1 MGRVSVLPDALANQI
16 AAGEVVERP
25 ASVVKELVE
34 NALDAEATRVF
45 VAVSGGGQALV
56 RVLDDGLGMSRDDAV
71 LALQRHAT
79 SKIHSADDLNG
90 IDTLGFRGE
99 ALPSIASVSRFRLVT
114 RERDAADATEVSVDG
129 GAAPV
134 VKDAAAPPGTR
145 IEVVD
150 LFYNVPARLKFLKQP
165 ATEMTHVSAL
175 MTAFALG
182 HPHVHFRL
190 DKDGRTTADYPVAKR
205 LDQRIF
211 QVLGKSFA
219 GRLHAVAGDGP
230 IRIRG
235 YISEPGFTRTNQH
248 NIHTFVN
255 GRRVRDRIVTHAL
268 IAAYGELLQRGHFP
282 QGVLYVHLDPQLID
296 VNVHPAKA
304 EIRFIDGGAV
314 HEAIIRA
321 VRATLHA
328 APWRHKGL
336 APLLDGPA
344 TSAPPAGPSSP
355 PYPPYPAHPNRSS
368 APLPLFVGDVPAPY
382 ATPPLP
388 HRSTEYRPSAY
399 PSYPDAALH
408 RSNSGAVAAP
418 DDLPPEPAT
427 ATGTGF
433 VGSLRLVGQVGRA
446 WLVCEGGGALVL
458 VDQAAASSLLVTVAL
473 RAALGAP
480 SPPSQP
486 LLFPLQ
492 VELDAA
498 DQATANA
505 HARLFRRLG
514 LELEAFGGR
523 TWQLVAVPASL
534 AHAAPEALV
543 AAALA
548 AARGGAADAETLTPP
563 LMTALAALAPVRAGQ
578 LLAPAAQAELLTGL
592 AGLPDGPE
600 VAAVLV
606 SAPLEEVP
614 RRLSGSR

>member
-71 LALQRHAT
+71 LSLQRHAT
-79 SKIHSADDLNG
+79 SKIHSADDLHG

-99 ALPSIASVSRFRLVT
+99 ALPSIASVSRFRLIT
-114 RERDAADATEVSVDG
+114 RERDAADATEVSVEG

-165 ATEMTHVSAL
+165 ATEMTHVAAL

-190 DKDGRTTADYPVAKR
+190 DKDGRTAADYPVAKR

-211 QVLGKSFA
+211 QVLGKGFA
-219 GRLHAVAGDGP
+219 GRLHPVGGDGP

-314 HEAIIRA
+314 HEAIVRA
-321 VRATLHA
+321 VRTTLHA
-328 APWRHKGL
+328 APWRNKGL

-344 TSAPPAGPSSP
+344 SPAPPAGPS
-355 PYPPYPAHPNRSS
+355 YPPRAST
-368 APLPLFVGDVPAPY
+368 ALPLFVGDGPAPY
-382 ATPPLP
+382 ATPSLP
-388 HRSTEYRPSAY
+388 HRSTDYRPSPY
-399 PSYPDAALH
+399 PQYPDAALH
-408 RSNSGAVAAP
+408 RSIAATAEP
-418 DDLPPEPAT
+418 PEDRPPEPA
-427 ATGTGF
+427 AGAGEGF
-433 VGSLRLVGQVGRA
+433 VATLRLVGQVGRA

-458 VDQAAASSLLVTVAL
+458 VDQAAASALLVTVAL
-473 RAALGAP
+473 RAALDAP

-492 VELDAA
+492 VELDAG
-498 DQATANA
+498 DQAAANA
-505 HARLFRRLG
+505 HVRTLRRLG
-514 LELEAFGGR
+514 LDLEPFGGR
-523 TWQLVAVPASL
+523 TWQLIALPASL

-543 AAALA
+543 AAAL
-548 AARGGAADAETLTPP
+548 GAVRASTSDAEGLAPG
-563 LMTALAALAPVRAGQ
+563 LIAALATLAPVRAGQ
-578 LLAPAAQAELLTGL
+578 LL
-592 AGLPDGPE
+592 
-600 VAAVLV
+600 
-606 SAPLEEVP
+606 
-614 RRLSGSR
+614 